1 MSAELNANELNTAE
15 LNAAE
20 LDTAEI
26 AELYAVTRDS
36 LIVHLRSLSDV
47 DAGTV
52 VPSCPEWTVKDV
64 VAHVAGLV
72 SDVIAAV
79 PPPLGSDENTTRQVD
94 ERATMTLGEIC
105 NEWQAN
111 TEAFSPL
118 LVTDDRRARGITA
131 DLVVHVHDL
140 AETIDSIAVPSQR
153 ATRAAAR
160 LYSGLLQQRVAEQLG
175 IALTVML
182 DGQELAP
189 ESGDSPLA
197 LSGSSTDF
205 LRSITGRRTRA
216 QAEAFF
222 DWTGDPTTM
231 LDEAFTQYGP
241 YRP

>member
-1 MSAELNANELNTAE
+1 MSPEMNTE
-15 LNAAE
+15 MNTE
-20 LDTAEI
+20 EI
-26 AELYAVTRDS
+26 AGLYAVTRDS
-36 LIVHLRSLSDV
+36 LLVQLRPLP
-47 DAGTV
+47 AEQAEMI

-79 PPPLGSDENTTRQVD
+79 PPPLGSDENTSRQVD

-105 NEWQAN
+105 DEWQAN

-160 LYSGLLQQRVAEQLG
+160 LYSGLLQQRVAERLG
-175 IALTVML
+175 IALTITL

-197 LSGSSTDF
+197 MSGTSTDF

-222 DWTGDPTTM
+222 NWIGDPTMM

-241 YRP
+241 YRA